1 MLRGGHHG
9 QIRRIHDNPGLVGKG
24 GSLKGQG
31 HGLKDTV
38 FILSAVDGTLCQAVD
53 FRGKVRFQVLE
64 CIDGPI
70 VVHRLLVPDEDIQGF
85 AGNQGGYLGQA
96 GIFKLGH
103 AFLAKPGCQA
113 LVNLYQVFFAKTKG
127 FPQTGFQA
135 GRGTGASGLVI
146 DNGNGQPGG
155 EGLAVQHAAKGPQ
168 CGGRQD
174 KGQDMEFVVFPDIP
188 CPVFCGHVF

>member
-31 HGLKDTV
+31 HGLKDTL

-96 GIFKLGH
+96 GI
-103 AFLAKPGCQA
+103 LASRPAVELAPPAWSLTMAMDSRVVKVWRYSMLPRVHSA
-113 LVNLYQVFFAKTKG
+113 AAARIRARIWNL
-127 FPQTGFQA
+127 
-135 GRGTGASGLVI
+135 
-146 DNGNGQPGG
+146 
-155 EGLAVQHAAKGPQ
+155 
-168 CGGRQD
+168 
-174 KGQDMEFVVFPDIP
+174 
-188 CPVFCGHVF
+188 